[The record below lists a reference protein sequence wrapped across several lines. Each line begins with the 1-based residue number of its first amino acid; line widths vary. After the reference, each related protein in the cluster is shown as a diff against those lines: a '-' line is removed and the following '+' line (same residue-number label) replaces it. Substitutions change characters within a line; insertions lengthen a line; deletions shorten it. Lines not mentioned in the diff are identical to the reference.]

1 MRGDSQNIN
10 LDVNSVEKFF
20 NSNSYNIV
28 GVNRLVLTG
37 GEPTLNPQSI
47 LKIIKEIIDN
57 NIQIKS
63 FVMVIN
69 GSNYNQELIDGL
81 NKLYNYKQ
89 QYDNR
94 DTFEITCSQDQ
105 YHKQPKQDI
114 LEKYYQLSYFKSHY
128 QELSYKDIICIG
140 RAYQNNLGM
149 ISSYY
154 IYNEL
159 LNNYIN
165 HNYPNKYDDSQTI
178 FLDKLYLS
186 SKRMFGFYIM
196 DATYDMIDN
205 ICIYNQNDLETLL
218 LNKNKVKRRK

>member
-1 MRGDSQNIN
+1 
-10 LDVNSVEKFF
+10 
-20 NSNSYNIV
+20 
-28 GVNRLVLTG
+28 
-37 GEPTLNPQSI
+37 
-47 LKIIKEIIDN
+47 
-57 NIQIKS
+57 
-63 FVMVIN
+63 
-69 GSNYNQELIDGL
+69 
-81 NKLYNYKQ
+81 
-89 QYDNR
+89 
-94 DTFEITCSQDQ
+94 
-105 YHKQPKQDI
+105 
-114 LEKYYQLSYFKSHY
+114 
-128 QELSYKDIICIG
+128 
-140 RAYQNNLGM
+140 M

-186 SKRMFGFYIM
+186 SKGMFGFYIM